1 MRVEQNKD
9 YNFDNGQYLFKY
21 MDLHRL
27 IYFLTTGK
35 LFFSPLSY
43 FNDPLEGISENILYN
58 TDHRLINGGIS
69 DNRQAGK
76 QREQK
81 QLYVHHLQK
90 VQRTLFASC
99 WFLGT
104 RESLAM
110 WETYSNNDSV
120 AIRFDAKLLCNLMAD
135 HFKKI
140 EEQDFETMVHGK
152 VEYFNL
158 APFDPNDESIK
169 KCGHNFPGF
178 IKDLSYK
185 HEEEF
190 RFLLMQT
197 HESKQYSAYEFC
209 PGQLDEFDFNII
221 SHPGMENWKYNNIFN
236 ILGLQNLQDR
246 LLKSEIP
253 TRNRIF
259 EMP

>member
-1 MRVEQNKD
+1 MHVEANKD
-9 YNFDNGQYLFKY
+9 YSFDHNQYLFKY

-43 FNDPLEGISENILYN
+43 FDDPLEGISENILYKSGQHLA
-58 TDHRLINGGIS
+58 DDAAQS
-69 DNRQAGK
+69 DQHA
-76 QREQK
+76 QK
-81 QLYVHHLQK
+81 QEEHKHRYVDYLEK

-110 WETYSNNDSV
+110 WESYSNNDSV
-120 AIRFDAKLLCNLMAD
+120 ALRFHPETLRNLMIA
-135 HFKKI
+135 HFSKI
-140 EEQDFETMVHGK
+140 EEPDFDAMVHGK

-158 APFDPNDESIK
+158 APFDPNDESIRQ
-169 KCGHNFPGF
+169 CGHKYTGF
-178 IKDLSYK
+178 LKDLSYK

-190 RFLLMQT
+190 RFLLMQS
-197 HESKQYSAYEFC
+197 HETKDYSAYEYC
-209 PGQLDEFDFNII
+209 PGKLDELDFTII
-221 SHPGMENWKYNNIFN
+221 SHPNMEEWKYNNIYN
-236 ILGLQNLQDR
+236 ILRIQNLQDK
-246 LLKSEIP
+246 LKQSEIP

-259 EMP
+259 ETP